1 MANSDKNILI
11 YPNVGFSSEPN
22 ITFLGANTSLSAQT
36 IILKANTANGGSL
49 IFSDSIGNDLF
60 IIRNGL
66 TSDAELSVTG
76 NVAISQ
82 DATIG
87 RALAVGAI
95 APDIANTG
103 SIRASNDI
111 TAFFSDK
118 RLKNIESNIPN
129 ALEKLLQINGVYY
142 TENELAESLGF
153 NNKGRR
159 VGVIAQE
166 IQEVLPEVIKPAPFD
181 RISVNG
187 QDVSKSGQEYLT
199 VQYEKI
205 VPLLIEA
212 IKELSDKVDKLER
225 GK

>member
-1 MANSDKNILI
+1 MADSDKNILI
-11 YPNVGFSSEPN
+11 YPNVGSSDEPN
-22 ITFLGANTSLSAQT
+22 ITFLSANTGLTAQT
-36 IILKANTANGGSL
+36 IVLKANTANGGSL
-49 IFSDSIGNDLF
+49 LFTDIIGNQLF
-60 IIRNGL
+60 VIRNGL
-66 TSDAELSVTG
+66 DDEAELSVSG
-76 NVAISQ
+76 NVFITQ
-82 DATIG
+82 DASIG

-118 RLKNIESNIPN
+118 RLKDIEGVIPD
-129 ALEKLLQINGVYY
+129 ALEKISKISGVYY
-142 TENELAESLGF
+142 TENQLAESFGF
-153 NNKGRR
+153 NNKGRK

-166 IQEVLPEVIKPAPFD
+166 IQQVLPEVIKPAPFD
-181 RISVNG
+181 RTNVNG
-187 QDVSKSGQEYLT
+187 EDVSKSGQEYLT

-212 IKELSDKVDKLER
+212 IKELNDRVDKLER